1 MRWSRK
7 DRRES
12 PTSAEGS
19 PAGPDR
25 HGGRAAMR
33 VVLSTT
39 VQAHTF
45 DVARELQRRGWLAA
59 LFTGYPRS
67 RMAAKG
73 LSGPE
78 VRCFPIPVLA
88 GMLMNRLVRSQR
100 FALRTEAWPKV
111 LFDRWVARRLPEC
124 DLFLATSSVGLAS
137 GRAAKARGAFWV
149 CDRPCSHILTQN
161 RLLDEE
167 YRLHGLR
174 WPGISRAIVERELA
188 EYREADAVLVASSFA
203 ERSFVREHGFPA
215 ERLWKVPYGIDLSR
229 FHPDGEPDPAFF
241 DVLFVGQLSFQKGVP
256 YLLEAFDRLEVPNK
270 RLTLVGAEQ
279 PGIDRYLAPFRDRP
293 DVRVAGVLPQ
303 EGVRKEMSRAHV
315 LVHPS
320 VQEGMALV
328 QAQALACGCPLICTT
343 NTGGEDLIAGS
354 GSGQVV
360 PIRDADALVAALV
373 EVERQVRTGG
383 LDRTEIAAH
392 AKRLP
397 SWPGYVDALKQR
409 FEQSVGGR
417 A

>member
-137 GRAAKARGAFWV
+137 GREAKARGAFWV

-241 DVLFVGQLSFQKGVP
+241 DVLFVGQLSVRKGVR
-256 YLLEAFDRLEVPNK
+256 YLAEAFERLEVSNK

-279 PGIDRYLAPFRDRP
+279 QDTAPIVGCLRARP
-293 DVRVAGVLPQ
+293 DVRVLGVLRQ
-303 EGVRKEMSRAHV
+303 EEVRREMSRAHV
-315 LVHPS
+315 LVLPS
-320 VQEGMALV
+320 VEEGMALV

-360 PIRDADALVAALV
+360 PIRDVDALVAALV
-373 EVERQVRTGG
+373 EVERQVSTGG
-383 LDRTEIAAH
+383 LDRAGIVEH

>member
-1 MRWSRK
+1 
-7 DRRES
+7 
-12 PTSAEGS
+12 
-19 PAGPDR
+19 
-25 HGGRAAMR
+25 MR

-45 DVARELQRRGWLAA
+45 DVARELRRRGWLAA

-73 LSGPE
+73 LGGPE
-78 VRCFPIPVLA
+78 VRCFPIPVLV

-111 LFDRWVARRLPEC
+111 LFDRWVSRRLPEC

-137 GRAAKARGAFWV
+137 GRAAKAKGAFWV
-149 CDRPCSHILTQN
+149 CDRPCSHILTQD
-161 RLLDEE
+161 RLLHEE
-167 YRLHGLR
+167 YRLNGLR
-174 WPGISRAIVERELA
+174 WPGISRTIVERELA

-203 ERSFVREHGFPA
+203 ERSFVQEHGFPR

-229 FHPDGEPDPAFF
+229 FYPDGEPDPSRF

-256 YLLEAFDRLEVPNK
+256 YLLEAYDRLEVPNK

-279 PGIDRYLAPFRDRP
+279 PGIGRYLGPLRTRP
-293 DVRVAGVLPQ
+293 DVRITGVLPQ
-303 EGVRKEMSRAHV
+303 NRVRQEMSGAHV

-320 VQEGMALV
+320 VQEGLALV
-328 QAQALACGCPLICTT
+328 QAQALACGCKLICTT
-343 NTGGEDLIAGS
+343 NTGGEDLIGGS
-354 GSGQVV
+354 GAGLVV
-360 PIRDADALVAALV
+360 PIRDVDALVAALERV
-373 EVERQVRTGG
+373 AEEVRAGQ
-383 LDRTEIAAH
+383 LDREQIVEH
-392 AKRLP
+392 ARRLP
-397 SWPGYVDALKQR
+397 SWPGYVDAVM
-409 FEQSVGGR
+409 EQLGSARGTR